1 MLMVMI
7 TLKRVSSE
15 MNILSLKLFQRDPE
29 QQQKRDINI
38 KFLLTQI
45 MKSLNIENILIM
57 FLLLIIQ
64 KYLDFIP
71 MLI

>member
-1 MLMVMI
+1 MI